1 MKKISLYLLA
11 TLLFLLGSAFAQDL
25 PPITNGW
32 LLFSRVKYTER
43 FYKELNEYYLTPF
56 FDSKIRQYEN
66 QEILLK
72 GHFLPFDIDEKNVIV
87 ISKVPYAACFFCGG
101 AGPESV
107 AEIHF
112 KEKRPKFKVDQVI
125 QVSGKLIL
133 NDKDINHMNF
143 ILKEAVLVD
152 Q

>member
-1 MKKISLYLLA
+1 L
-11 TLLFLLGSAFAQDL
+11 TLTMIALVTSAIAQDL
-25 PPITNGW
+25 PPVTNGW
-32 LLFSRVKYTER
+32 LLFGKVKYTER
-43 FYKELNEYYLTPF
+43 FYKEHNDYYLTPF

-72 GHFLPFDIDEKNVIV
+72 GHFIPLDLDEKNAI
-87 ISKVPYAACFFCGG
+87 ILSKVPYAACFFCGG

-107 AEIHF
+107 AEIYF
-112 KEKRPKFKVDQVI
+112 KGKRPKFKADQVI

-143 ILKEAVLVD
+143 ILKDAVLVD
-152 Q
+152 E